1 MNNLTTISIL
11 TVALGAV
18 LILGGLNYLSKGN
31 VEPAQPNSNS
41 LALGKGEI
49 KGVSIEKNGKSFT
62 LNEKQQTQFLDF
74 LNKMRPVD
82 KKDYTPQGNFDFT
95 RISIQRFDKPD
106 VNLLP
111 VAIESKNLVFN
122 IPILSSGSYM
132 LDLSGG
138 ELNTL
143 IQKATQE

>member
-1 MNNLTTISIL
+1 MNNVTSISIL
-11 TVALGAV
+11 TVALAAI
-18 LILGGLNYLSKGN
+18 LLLGGLNYLSKGSI
-31 VEPAQPNSNS
+31 EPTQPNANS

-49 KGVSIEKNGKSFT
+49 KGVSIEKDGKTFT
-62 LNEKQQTQFLDF
+62 LNEKQQAAFLDF

-82 KKDYTPQGNFDFT
+82 KKDYTPQNNFNFT
-95 RISIQRFDKPD
+95 KLTIYRFDKPD

-111 VAIESKNLVFN
+111 IAIESKNIVFN

-138 ELNTL
+138 EFYDL